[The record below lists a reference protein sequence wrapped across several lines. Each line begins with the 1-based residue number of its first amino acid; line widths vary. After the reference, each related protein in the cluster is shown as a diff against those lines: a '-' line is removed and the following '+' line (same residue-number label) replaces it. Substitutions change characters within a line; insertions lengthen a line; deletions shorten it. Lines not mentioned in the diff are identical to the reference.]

1 MPYNTNAAYTA
12 NAGEYFGSTNA
23 YPQPVN
29 NSLWLGNNYS
39 GGYSQMQQPPKPQQN
54 PYMPAQTINNV
65 ISVMNAESA
74 ESFRAGPNSK
84 VVMMNSSQPVFYLKC
99 SDDSGFAQTRAF
111 SYYEIPLHPES
122 DEPVKTEH
130 NESEP
135 SLYLT
140 KDEFNDFKKD
150 MMDFKR
156 MIEEMVTR
164 NG

>member
-1 MPYNTNAAYTA
+1 MAYNVGDYNYNNPGAA
-12 NAGEYFGSTNA
+12 
-23 YPQPVN
+23 PMPVN

-39 GGYSQMQQPPKPQQN
+39 GGYSQPMPQRSQSN

-65 ISVMNAESA
+65 ISVMNSESA
-74 ESFRAGPNSK
+74 ENFRTGPNSK
-84 VVMMNSSQPVFYLKC
+84 VIMMNSSQPIMYLKC

-111 SYYEIPLHPES
+111 QYFEIPLHPEAE
-122 DEPVKTEH
+122 EPVKTEH
-130 NESEP
+130 NSTEP

-140 KDEFNDFKKD
+140 KDEFNDFKKE

-156 MIEEMVTR
+156 MIEELVTN